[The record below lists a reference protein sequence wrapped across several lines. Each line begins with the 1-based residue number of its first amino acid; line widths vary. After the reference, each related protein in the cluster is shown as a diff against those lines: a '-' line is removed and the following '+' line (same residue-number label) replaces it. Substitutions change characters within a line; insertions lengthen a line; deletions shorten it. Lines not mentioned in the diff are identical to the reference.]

1 MKISRRFAALTM
13 AGAGILLLAGHAPFN
28 CSVHAAS
35 PPKLKF
41 NEAAVSPQIKAATSL
56 SPIIKEVSPSVVNIH
71 TSKKVKTMSRPMPY
85 FDDPLFWQFFGDPR
99 GGVDPVPRERREQSL
114 GSGVILSEDGYILT
128 NNHVVDGADEIKI
141 SLADDKTI
149 FDAKVI
155 GTDTHTDIAV
165 LKVEGRNLPAITL
178 TDSDKLEVGDFVL
191 AIGNPFGVGQTVTA
205 GIVSAKGRGGM
216 GIVDY
221 EDFIQTDASIN
232 PGNSGGA
239 LVDAEGR
246 LVGINTAILSRTGG
260 NQGVGFAVPINLA
273 RYVMERLVT
282 DGKVTRGYLG
292 VMIQSVTPGLAKEF
306 ELKDQSGALIGEVTP
321 KSPAEEA
328 GLKDGDVVV
337 EFKGKQVTDSRH
349 LRLMVAQSAPGTKV
363 TLKVIRNGEELIRTA
378 KLGELPAEGLA
389 KASGG
394 GGRSWGGGGKGD
406 ALRGAE
412 VADLDART
420 RRQFDIPATV
430 RGAVITSV
438 EPDSAA
444 ADAGLRPGD
453 VIVEINRRNVT
464 SADDALE
471 FSGQTKGD
479 RLLLRVWR
487 DGGSH
492 FVVMDISKSR

>member
-1 MKISRRFAALTM
+1 LNYSAH
-13 AGAGILLLAGHAPFN
+13 AG
-28 CSVHAAS
+28 S
-35 PPKLKF
+35 PPKLNVKD
-41 NEAAVSPQIKAATSL
+41 AAVSPQVKAATSL
-56 SPIIKEVSPSVVNIH
+56 APIIKEVSPSVVNIY
-71 TSKKVKTMSRPMPY
+71 TTKKVKTMAPLLPY
-85 FDDPLFWQFFGDPR
+85 FDDPLFRQFFGAPR
-99 GGVDPVPRERREQSL
+99 GGVDQLPRERREQAL

-128 NNHVVDGADEIKI
+128 NNHVVDGADEIKV
-141 SLADDKTI
+141 SLADDKTT

-155 GTDTHTDIAV
+155 GKDSQTDIAV
-165 LKVEGRNLPAITL
+165 LKVDGQKLPAITL

-292 VMIQSVTPGLAKEF
+292 VMIQPVTADLAKEF
-306 ELKDQSGALIGEVTP
+306 KLKDQSGALVGEVTP
-321 KSPAEEA
+321 KSPAEVA
-328 GLKDGDVVV
+328 GLKDGDVIV
-337 EFKGKQVTDSRH
+337 EFKGKKVSDSRH
-349 LRLMVAQSAPGTKV
+349 LRLMVAQTAPDTKV
-363 TLKVIRNGEELIRTA
+363 TLKVIRDGDERTCTA

-389 KASGG
+389 KAGG
-394 GGRSWGGGGKGD
+394 EGGRGRGESGQRD

-412 VADLDART
+412 VADLDARARSQYT
-420 RRQFDIPATV
+420 IPSGI
-430 RGAVITSV
+430 RGAIITSV
-438 EPDSAA
+438 GPDSAA
-444 ADAGLRPGD
+444 AEAGLRPGD
-453 VIVEINRRNVT
+453 VIVEVNRRQVT
-464 SADDALE
+464 NANDALE
-471 FSGQTKGD
+471 FSSQNKGA

-487 DGGSH
+487 AGGSRY
-492 FVVMDISKSR
+492 VVIDDAKPR

>member
-1 MKISRRFAALTM
+1 M
-13 AGAGILLLAGHAPFN
+13 AGATLLVLASLFSLNDSAYAG
-28 CSVHAAS
+28 S
-35 PPKLKF
+35 PPKLNVKD
-41 NEAAVSPQIKAATSL
+41 AAISPAIKAATSL
-56 SPIIKEVSPSVVNIH
+56 APIIKEVSPSVVNIH
-71 TSKKVKTMSRPMPY
+71 TSKKVKAMSRLMPY
-85 FDDPLFWQFFGDPR
+85 FDDPLFRQFFGDPR
-99 GGVDPVPRERREQSL
+99 GGADQVPRERREQAL

-128 NNHVVDGADEIKI
+128 NNHVVDGADEIKVA
-141 SLADDKTI
+141 LADDKTT

-155 GTDTHTDIAV
+155 GTDPQTDIAV
-165 LKVEGRNLPAITL
+165 LKVEGQKLPAITL

-292 VMIQSVTPGLAKEF
+292 VMIQPVTEDLAKEF
-306 ELKDQSGALIGEVTP
+306 KLQDQSGALVGEVTP
-321 KSPAEEA
+321 DSPADKA
-328 GLKDGDVVV
+328 GLKEGDVVV
-337 EFKGKQVTDSRH
+337 EFKGRKVADSRQF
-349 LRLMVAQSAPGTKV
+349 RLMVAQTAPGTKV
-363 TLKVIRNGEELIRTA
+363 TIKVMRDGEEKTCTT
-378 KLGELPAEGLA
+378 KLGELSADILA
-389 KASGG
+389 KAGG
-394 GGRSWGGGGKGD
+394 EARRGRGEGGQRD

-412 VADLDART
+412 VADVDART
-420 RRQFDIPATV
+420 RSQFEIPPGI

-438 EPDSAA
+438 TPDSAA
-444 ADAGLRPGD
+444 AEAGLRPGD
-453 VIVEINRRNVT
+453 VIVEVNRRLVT
-464 SADDALE
+464 NASDALE
-471 FSGQTKGD
+471 FSSQNKGP

-487 DGGSH
+487 DGGSR
-492 FVVMDISKSR
+492 FVVIDLAKSR